1 MQRHSQHAALGAA
14 AALFYVFLW
23 ASAYV
28 PSKTGVLN
36 SSPLWFLVVRFA
48 VSGGV
53 FLIVALALG
62 GRLPKTSRDWLAI
75 IVLGV
80 TSNAVYLGC
89 TYEAL
94 RHMAAGI
101 GAIVASTNPLV
112 LAFVAPFL
120 LRERLTP
127 LKIAGLVMGFGG
139 VVAIMIV
146 RTGTGSAQPTDVLL
160 AFIGVL
166 GSVAGTIVF
175 KKYCGD
181 FDLRI
186 VTALQLVIAGI
197 VLLPL
202 AVLLEGAPHA
212 IWGAPIVES
221 FLYVVIV
228 MSVGASTLWFW
239 LLTHGEASRVSAYY
253 FLTPIFGL
261 FLAAVLLHEPV
272 TARDLFGLAGIAV
285 GIALVQRG

>member
-62 GRLPKTSRDWLAI
+62 GRLPKTPRDWLAI

-127 LKIAGLVMGFGG
+127 LKISGLVMGFGG

-146 RTGTGSAQPTDVLL
+146 RTGTGSAQPADVLL

-181 FDLRI
+181 FDLRRN
-186 VTALQLVIAGI
+186 IAATSI
-197 VLLPL
+197 CASSRRCNWWLP
-202 AVLLEGAPHA
+202 ASCSYRSPSFSKARRTRFGARR
-212 IWGAPIVES
+212 S
-221 FLYVVIV
+221 
-228 MSVGASTLWFW
+228 SNRSST
-239 LLTHGEASRVSAYY
+239 S
-253 FLTPIFGL
+253 
-261 FLAAVLLHEPV
+261 
-272 TARDLFGLAGIAV
+272 
-285 GIALVQRG
+285 

>member
-1 MQRHSQHAALGAA
+1 M
-14 AALFYVFLW
+14 FYVFLW

-48 VSGGV
+48 VSGGI

-62 GRLPKTSRDWLAI
+62 GKLPRTVRDWVAV

-80 TSNAVYLGC
+80 TSNAIYLGC

-112 LAFVAPFL
+112 LAVLAPFI
-120 LRERLTP
+120 LRERLTWM
-127 LKIAGLVMGFGG
+127 KAAGLAMGFGG
-139 VVAIMIV
+139 VVAIMVV
-146 RTGTGSAQPTDVLL
+146 RTGTGSAQPLDMLV
-160 AFIGVL
+160 AFVGVL

-175 KKYCGD
+175 KKYCND

-186 VTALQLVIAGI
+186 VTALQLLVAGV
-197 VLLPL
+197 VLFPL
-202 AVLLEGAPHA
+202 AIAFEGTPHA

-221 FLYVVIV
+221 FLYVVVV
-228 MSVGASTLWFW
+228 MSILASTLWFW
-239 LLTHGEASRVSAYY
+239 LLTHGEASRVTAYY

-272 TARDLFGLAGIAV
+272 TVRDAFGLAGIAV
-285 GIALVQRG
+285 GIFLVQRG

>member
-1 MQRHSQHAALGAA
+1 LQRPSQNAALGAA
-14 AALFYVFLW
+14 AALFFVFLW

-48 VSGGV
+48 VSGGI
-53 FLIVALALG
+53 FLAVAMAMG
-62 GRLPKTSRDWLAI
+62 GKLPRAGRDWIAI
-75 IVLGV
+75 VVLGI
-80 TSNAVYLGC
+80 TSNAIYLGC

-112 LAFVAPFL
+112 LAFAAPFL
-120 LRERLTP
+120 LRERLTR
-127 LKIAGLVMGFGG
+127 LKVAGLLMGFGG

-146 RTGTGSAQPTDVLL
+146 RTGTGSAQPLDMLL
-160 AFIGVL
+160 AFVGVL

-181 FDLRI
+181 FDLKI
-186 VTALQLVIAGI
+186 VTALQLLVAG
-197 VLLPL
+197 VTLFPL
-202 AVLLEGAPHA
+202 ALIFEGAPHA

-221 FLYVVIV
+221 FVYVVLV
-228 MSVGASTLWFW
+228 MSIGASTLWFW

-261 FLAAVLLHEPV
+261 FLAAILLHEPV
-272 TARDLFGLAGIAV
+272 TVRDLFGLAGIAV

>member
-1 MQRHSQHAALGAA
+1 LQRPSQNAALGAA

-48 VSGGV
+48 VSGGI
-53 FLIVALALG
+53 FLAVALATG
-62 GRLPKTSRDWLAI
+62 GKLPRTGRHWIAI
-75 IVLGV
+75 VVLGL

-112 LAFVAPFL
+112 LAFIAPFV

-127 LKIAGLVMGFGG
+127 LKIVGLLMGFGG

-146 RTGTGSAQPTDVLL
+146 RTGSGSAQPSDVLL
-160 AFIGVL
+160 AFVGVL

-175 KKYCGD
+175 KKYCAD
-181 FDLRI
+181 VDLKT
-186 VTALQLVIAGI
+186 VTALQLLVAGI
-197 VLLPL
+197 ALLPL
-202 AVLLEGAPHA
+202 ALFFEGTPHV

-221 FLYVVIV
+221 FVYVVLV
-228 MSVGASTLWFW
+228 MSIGASTLWFW

-261 FLAAVLLHEPV
+261 FLAAILLHEPV
-272 TARDLFGLAGIAV
+272 TVRDLFGLAGIAV

>member
-1 MQRHSQHAALGAA
+1 MQRPSQNAALGAA
-14 AALFYVFLW
+14 AALFFVFLW

-48 VSGGV
+48 VSGGI
-53 FLIVALALG
+53 FLAVALATG
-62 GRLPKTSRDWLAI
+62 GKLPRTGRHWIAI
-75 IVLGV
+75 VVLGL
-80 TSNAVYLGC
+80 TSNAIYLGC

-112 LAFVAPFL
+112 LAFIAPFV

-127 LKIAGLVMGFGG
+127 LKIVGLLMGFGG

-146 RTGTGSAQPTDVLL
+146 RTGSGSAQPSDVLL

-175 KKYCGD
+175 KKYCAD
-181 FDLRI
+181 VDLKT
-186 VTALQLVIAGI
+186 VAALQLLVAGI
-197 VLLPL
+197 ALLPL
-202 AVLLEGAPHA
+202 ALVFEGAPHA

-221 FLYVVIV
+221 FAYVVLV
-228 MSVGASTLWFW
+228 MSIGASTLWFW
-239 LLTHGEASRVSAYY
+239 LLKHGEASRVSAYY

-261 FLAAVLLHEPV
+261 FLAAILLHEPV
-272 TARDLFGLAGIAV
+272 TVRDLFGLAGIAV